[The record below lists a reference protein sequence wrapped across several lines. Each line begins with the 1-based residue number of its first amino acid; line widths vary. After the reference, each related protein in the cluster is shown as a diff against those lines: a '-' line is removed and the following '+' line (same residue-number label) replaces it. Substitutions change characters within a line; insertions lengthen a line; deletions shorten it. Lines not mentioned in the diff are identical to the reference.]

1 MVNDSFGDAFA
12 QPFFTTKP
20 TGQGTGLGL
29 SLSCDSIKAHGG
41 EISVGHNGLPWRI
54 PLSEWTPLEEKVESK
69 EGEGSEVV
77 IQLPVN

>member
-29 SLSCDSIKAHGG
+29 SLSYDIIKAYGG
-41 EISVGHNGLPWRI
+41 EI
-54 PLSEWTPLEEKVESK
+54 KVETK
-69 EGEGSEVV
+69 DGEGSEFV
-77 IQLPVN
+77 IQLPV